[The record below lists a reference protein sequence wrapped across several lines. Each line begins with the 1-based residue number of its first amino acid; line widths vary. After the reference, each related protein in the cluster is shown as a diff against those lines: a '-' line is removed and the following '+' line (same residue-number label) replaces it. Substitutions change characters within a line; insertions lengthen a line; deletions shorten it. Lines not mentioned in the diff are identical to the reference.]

1 MRTFA
6 GLSSIILSTF
16 LLAAVP
22 ASAQEA
28 ISLTFDWEPGLRAV
42 VTQTMDQASGTAGMT
57 MEQRTV
63 ARHTLETAE
72 HPRGLVIR
80 FRDGELIESAAPTLQ
95 GVPGAEA
102 FTRTIAEAPYDVIVD
117 DEGELLSIERD
128 EATMR
133 DLEVALSEMLE
144 PLRAMPGAA
153 GMTGMLEGMISDAAL
168 NAEAEQNWSSSVGL
182 WTGDEF
188 VVGETY
194 TSREEAPFPM
204 MENRTLIMDLE
215 TTLEGRV
222 PCTEGASA
230 DSCVRLVVR
239 SAADPEDIRAM
250 MEEMFAEM
258 FAGGGMEMQIELGE
272 FEQSS
277 VVEAVIEPETLLP
290 HTITVRSDADIE
302 VTVMGQTMPTVQESV
317 MVVRYDWQIR

>member
-1 MRTFA
+1 MRTSV
-6 GLSSIILSTF
+6 GILSTV
-16 LLAAVP
+16 LAALLLVGVP

-28 ISLTFDWEPGLRAV
+28 ISLNFDWDPGLRAV
-42 VTQTMDQASGTAGMT
+42 VTQTMDQSSGTAGMT
-57 MEQRTV
+57 VEQRTV

-72 HPRGLVIR
+72 HPEGLVIR
-80 FRDGELIESAAPTLQ
+80 FRNGELIESAAPTMQ

-102 FTRTIAEAPYDVIVD
+102 FVRTIAEAPYDLIVD
-117 DEGELLSIERD
+117 DEGELISIERD
-128 EATMR
+128 EATMQ
-133 DLEVALSEMLE
+133 DLEAALSEMLD
-144 PLRAMPGAA
+144 PMRSMPGAE

-168 NAEAEQNWSSSVGL
+168 NAEAQQNWSSSVEL
-182 WTGDEF
+182 WAGDEL

-222 PCTEGASA
+222 PCTEGAA
-230 DSCVRLVVR
+230 TDSCVQLVVR

-258 FAGGGMEMQIELGE
+258 FSGGPAEMQIELGE

-290 HTITVRSDADIE
+290 HTITVRSNADIE
-302 VTVMGQTMPTVQESV
+302 VTVMGQTMPTVQQSE
-317 MVVRYDWQIR
+317 MVVRYDWQNR